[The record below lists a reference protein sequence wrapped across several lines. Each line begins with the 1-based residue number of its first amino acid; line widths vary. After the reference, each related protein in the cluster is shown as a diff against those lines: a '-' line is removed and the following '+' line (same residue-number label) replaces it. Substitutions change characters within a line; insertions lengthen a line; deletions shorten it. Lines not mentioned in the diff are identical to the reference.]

1 MTYTGAMA
9 QRLRVTY
16 RKTGPAR
23 YVAHLD
29 LMRTWERA
37 IRRARLPLTYSQGF
51 TPHPKLQLAAPL
63 PVGTAAEREY
73 IDVWLD
79 EELAASEVAER
90 LGAQLPG
97 GLGIVEVRQV
107 DDRSPSLQADSMAA
121 RYEVRYTLGEVDLA
135 AARDAIDQFMALE
148 TLPWVE
154 ERGERTRSFDLRPAV
169 LDLALREEEGQVV
182 LAMRLSLR
190 DGGSAR
196 PSSVASALGL
206 AEVEPLLTTRAAIE
220 LASEERTPTQAD
232 P

>member
-1 MTYTGAMA
+1 MP

-63 PVGTAAEREY
+63 PVGTAAEREF
-73 IDVWLD
+73 IDMWLD
-79 EELAASEVAER
+79 EALAPGEVSVR
-90 LGAQLPG
+90 LAAQLPG
-97 GLGIVEVRQV
+97 GLGVVDVREV
-107 DDRSPSLQADSMAA
+107 DEGAPSLQSASTVAH
-121 RYEVRYTLGEVDLA
+121 YEVRYAPGEVDA
-135 AARDAIDQFMALE
+135 AAVRLAIGEFMALE

-154 ERGERTRSFDLRPAV
+154 ERGERTRSYDLRQAV
-169 LDLALREEEGQVV
+169 RAVDVRQEADATV
-182 LAMRLSLR
+182 LVLRLSLQ

-196 PSSVASALGL
+196 PSSIANALGL
-206 AEVEPLLTTRAAIE
+206 AGVEPLLTTRTAIE
-220 LASEERTPTQAD
+220 LAASTARGDSASP
-232 P
+232 

>member
-1 MTYTGAMA
+1 M
-9 QRLRVTY
+9 
-16 RKTGPAR
+16 
-23 YVAHLD
+23 AHLD

-79 EELAASEVAER
+79 EELVPSEVAER
-90 LGAQLPG
+90 LGVQLPG
-97 GLGIVEVRQV
+97 GLGIVDVREV
-107 DDRSPSLQADSMAA
+107 DERSPSLQSDSTAA
-121 RYEVRYTLGEVDLA
+121 RYEVRYALGEVDMA
-135 AARDAIDQFMALE
+135 AAREAIERFMALE

-169 LDLALREEEGQVV
+169 LDLALREDAGEAL

-206 AEVEPLLTTRAAIE
+206 ADLEPLLTTRAAIE
-220 LASEERTPTQAD
+220 LASDQEAPVQVEV
-232 P
+232 

>member
-1 MTYTGAMA
+1 MA

-63 PVGTAAEREY
+63 PVGTAAEREH

-79 EELAASEVAER
+79 EAMAATEVVAR
-90 LGAQLPG
+90 LGVQLPG
-97 GLGIVEVRQV
+97 GLGIVDVREV
-107 DDRSPSLQADSMAA
+107 DDRAPSLQSDSVAA
-121 RYEVRYTLGEVDLA
+121 RYEVRYARGEVDLDA
-135 AARDAIDQFMALE
+135 VREEIARFMALE

-154 ERGERTRSFDLRPAV
+154 ERGERTRSFDLRQAV
-169 LDLALREEEGQVV
+169 LDVTLRAESGDVV

-206 AEVEPLLTTRAAIE
+206 RDVEPLLTTRIAIE
-220 LASEERTPTQAD
+220 LASDELARAEAGGA
-232 P
+232 